1 MATNPATNTDLSNR
15 SLRTLS
21 TQELTVGT
29 TLLTDAWNLIITEI
43 PTIPGRL
50 DANIALE
57 SLIVQVQCAMVLRV
71 LNNPNGK
78 LEEAVDDYSVR
89 FDASVSR
96 GSLYLS
102 DDERDMLGRGDD
114 ASDNAFT
121 IRAPGQPFW
130 GPYTSSE
137 LWR

>member
-1 MATNPATNTDLSNR
+1 MATNPATSTDLSNR

-21 TQELTVGT
+21 TQELSVGT
-29 TLLTDAWNLIITEI
+29 TLLTDAWNLIITEV

-50 DANIALE
+50 DLSPSLE
-57 SLIVQVQCAMVLRV
+57 PLVVQVQCAMVLRV

-89 FDASVSR
+89 FDSSVSR
-96 GSLYLS
+96 GALYLS
-102 DDERDMLGRGDD
+102 PDERDLLGRGDD

-130 GPYTSSE
+130 APASSTDI
-137 LWR
+137 WR